1 LRLKSETFST
11 ITHFF
16 SYVLTQF
23 GRTVKRFQ
31 CDNGREFDNSST
43 RTFFLNH
50 GVHLRM
56 SCPYTSPQNG
66 KAERMMRTTNN
77 SIRTLLFQASM
88 APRYWVDALHTAT
101 YLLNRLPTN
110 RSDFMPF
117 TTKHQIM
124 TNFVSSGVRAIQTS
138 PLLPT

>member
-1 LRLKSETFST
+1 
-11 ITHFF
+11 
-16 SYVLTQF
+16 
-23 GRTVKRFQ
+23 
-31 CDNGREFDNSST
+31 
-43 RTFFLNH
+43 
-50 GVHLRM
+50 
-56 SCPYTSPQNG
+56 
-66 KAERMMRTTNN
+66 MRTTNN